1 MNRKALGTRIRQE
14 RLQMNF
20 TQEQLAESIGVSCTY
35 IGLVE
40 RGERSVT
47 LEKLIQI
54 SNTLHVSIDYLLSD
68 SVQITD
74 DADFSLFKNLWF
86 QADKQER
93 KLILDI
99 TKTILHHFQQ

>member
-1 MNRKALGTRIRQE
+1 MDRKALGARIRQE
-14 RLQMNF
+14 RLQMNY
-20 TQEQLAESIGVSCTY
+20 TQERLAELIGVSCTY
-35 IGLVE
+35 IGLIE

-54 SNTLHVSIDYLLSD
+54 SNALHVSVDYLLND
-68 SVQITD
+68 SVQNTD
-74 DADFSLFKNLWF
+74 DTEFSILKNLWL

-99 TKTILHHFQQ
+99 TKTILQHFQQ